1 MNYRTSLTESG
12 LQLICVF
19 VDRNNKL
26 YYTKAMAK
34 QMIMGNQAIAL
45 GALKAGVNLV
55 AGYPGTP
62 SSEIIEF
69 ISKYKSK
76 TGTYVEWSVNEKAAV
91 EVAAGASYAGSR
103 TLVTMKQVGLNVASD
118 PVMCLS
124 YVGVKGG
131 MVIVSADD
139 PGPIS
144 SQTEQDTRN
153 FAQYSKL
160 PCFDPSTPLEAYE
173 MIHEAFE
180 LSEKYNTPVL
190 LRPTTRVDH
199 AYESMDFPELQA
211 CRTPGEFE
219 KDSKRWVIFPRA
231 SYNNHKR
238 IFERNEKV
246 LPKEFSENK
255 WNYVNT
261 LKNVKA
267 VLRSETAAAD
277 ASSATPSPR
286 GAAPKTPAF
295 AAGGISYCY
304 LMEAL
309 SLLGI
314 KDIPVLK
321 IGTPYPFPK
330 PLAEEFLK
338 SHEQIVVFEELDPV
352 IEENLIKIAGYARV
366 NCKICG
372 KLDGTVPVA
381 GELSVE
387 IIKDIIK
394 SILCS
399 NETSNDMSFPDLIGE
414 SATKDCLVKPDND
427 TRAHDNDKPDLPVRP
442 PVLCAGC
449 PHRGAFYAV
458 KQAMKGKKTVYCG
471 DIGCYTL
478 GNAQPLD
485 MTDTCLCM
493 GADITMA
500 QGFYHNEK
508 DRHCFSFIGDSTFF
522 ASGITGVVNAVYNQS
537 HQTICILDNSTTAM
551 TGHQPHPGTGMTMMG
566 EIVEK
571 ISIEKILEGIGVSP
585 IIKVNP
591 FDQAAA
597 VEAVEKASE
606 APGVSAIIFKAPCI
620 AIAQKVG
627 WEKPHALTVDET
639 KCIGCRKC
647 INELGC
653 PALSLAVV
661 EPVETTAKG
670 KKIVEIDKSLCTGC
684 GLCSQ
689 VCPVKAIN

>member
-1 MNYRTSLTESG
+1 MPIRAAITV
-12 LQLICVF
+12 II
-19 VDRNNKL
+19 DRNREF
-26 YYTKAMAK
+26 YYTEFMAK

-69 ISKYKSK
+69 ISKYKDK
-76 TGTYVEWSVNEKAAV
+76 TGTYVEWSVNEKAAA

-103 TLVTMKQVGLNVASD
+103 TLITMKQVGLNVASD

-173 MIHEAFE
+173 MIQEAFE

-199 AYESMDFPELQA
+199 AYESMEFPVLEP
-211 CRTPGEFE
+211 CRKRGEFE

-231 SYNNHKR
+231 SYLNHKR
-238 IFERNEKV
+238 IFERNEKT
-246 LPKEFSENK
+246 LPAEFSKSK
-255 WNYVNT
+255 WNFT
-261 LKNVKA
+261 KGGGSLP
-267 VLRSETAAAD
+267 LGCT
-277 ASSATPSPR
+277 SSQPTPSSGGTPR
-286 GAAPKTPAF
+286 NAPLAF

-304 LMEAL
+304 LMETL
-309 SLLGI
+309 SILGI

-338 SHEQIVVFEELDPV
+338 SHEQIIVFEELDPV
-352 IEENLIKIAGYARV
+352 IEENLIKIAGLARV
-366 NCKICG
+366 NCQIRG
-372 KLDGTVPVA
+372 KLDGTVPEA

-387 IIKDIIK
+387 IIKDILNTVIAVPEPVEGVEITAEHNQSSK
-394 SILCS
+394 AAVVS
-399 NETSNDMSFPDLIGE
+399 TSSTTVSTE
-414 SATKDCLVKPDND
+414 
-427 TRAHDNDKPDLPVRP
+427 KPDLPVRP

-478 GNAQPLD
+478 GNAMPLD

-500 QGFYHNEK
+500 QGFYHNEP
-508 DRHCFSFIGDSTFF
+508 DRYCFSFIGDSTFF

-551 TGHQPHPGTGMTMMG
+551 TGHQPHPGTGVTMMG

-571 ISIEKILEGIGVSP
+571 ISIEKILEAIGVSP
-585 IIKVNP
+585 IIQVNP
-591 FDQAAA
+591 FDQKAA
-597 VEAVEKASE
+597 VEAVKKASE
-606 APGVSAIIFKAPCI
+606 AQGVSAVIFKAPCI

-627 WEKPHALTVDET
+627 WEKPHALTVDSA

-653 PALSLAVV
+653 PALSVS
-661 EPVETTAKG
+661 TTTNTKG
-670 KKIVEIDKSLCTGC
+670 KQLVEIDKSLCTGC
-684 GLCSQ
+684 SLCSQ
-689 VCPVKAIN
+689 VCPTGAIK

>member
-1 MNYRTSLTESG
+1 
-12 LQLICVF
+12 
-19 VDRNNKL
+19 
-26 YYTKAMAK
+26 MAK

-69 ISKYKSK
+69 ISKYKDK
-76 TGTYVEWSVNEKAAV
+76 TGTYVEWSINEKAAV

-160 PCFDPSTPLEAYE
+160 PCFDPSTPQEAYE
-173 MIHEAFE
+173 MIQEAFE

-190 LRPTTRVDH
+190 FRPTTRVDH
-199 AYESMDFPELQA
+199 AYESMEIPELEP
-211 CRTPGEFE
+211 CRKPGNFE
-219 KDSKRWVIFPRA
+219 KDSKRWVIFPRS
-231 SYNNHKR
+231 SYMNHKR
-238 IFERNEKV
+238 IFERNENL
-246 LPKEFSENK
+246 LPVEFSNSK
-255 WNYVNT
+255 WNIVEGES
-261 LKNVKA
+261 LPLA
-267 VLRSETAAAD
+267 PAAT
-277 ASSATPSPR
+277 ASSATPSNGTHSR
-286 GAAPKTPAF
+286 NAF

-304 LMEAL
+304 LKEAL
-309 SLLGI
+309 SILKAENPENKAI
-314 KDIPVLK
+314 SEATILK
-321 IGTPYPFPK
+321 IGTPFPFPAE
-330 PLAEEFLK
+330 LAAEYLK
-338 SHEQIVVFEELDPV
+338 NHSEITVFEELDPV
-352 IEENLIKIAGYARV
+352 IEDALISLCGSKKIDC
-366 NCKICG
+366 NIHG
-372 KLDGTVPVA
+372 KHDKTVPEA

-387 IIKDIIK
+387 IIKAIILK
-394 SILCS
+394 KINPSQFAQS
-399 NETSNDMSFPDLIGE
+399 ATGNETENSPE
-414 SATKDCLVKPDND
+414 
-427 TRAHDNDKPDLPVRP
+427 LPVRP

-449 PHRGAFYAV
+449 PHRGSFYAV
-458 KQAMKGKKTVYCG
+458 KQAMKGQKTAYCG

-478 GNAQPLD
+478 GNAMPLD

-500 QGFYHNEK
+500 QGFYHNEP
-508 DRHCFSFIGDSTFF
+508 DTHCFSFIGDSTFF
-522 ASGITGVVNAVYNQS
+522 ASGITGVVNAVYNQAK
-537 HQTICILDNSTTAM
+537 QTVCILDNSTTAM
-551 TGHQPHPGTGMTMMG
+551 TGHQPHPGTGVTMMG

-571 ISIEKILEGIGVSP
+571 VSIPKILEAVGVKP
-585 IIKVNP
+585 IIEVDP
-591 FDQAAA
+591 FDQEKAVAA
-597 VEAVEKASE
+597 VKEADA
-606 APGVSAIIFKAPCI
+606 APGVSAIIFKSPCI
-620 AIAQKVG
+620 SIAGKLG
-627 WEKPHALTVDET
+627 YKFPGTKSVDKE

-653 PALSLAVV
+653 PALSLS
-661 EPVETTAKG
+661 TKTNSKG
-670 KKIVEIDKSLCTGC
+670 KQLVEVDKSLCTGC
-684 GLCSQ
+684 GLCAG